1 MPNLAVELGKLS
13 TQFGVKAVYGEQQD
27 VDGVTMIPVAASWTG
42 FGAGADENDNGGG
55 GGGSVS
61 VPVGAYVRRPEGLRF
76 EPNVIALLTV
86 GIPFVCVAGSALR
99 KIIRALKK

>member
-13 TQFGVKAVYGEQQD
+13 TKFGVNAAYGEQQD

-42 FGAGADENDNGGG
+42 FGAGSDEKDNGGG

-61 VPVGAYVRRPEGLRF
+61 VPLGAYVRRSDGLRF
-76 EPNVIALLTV
+76 EPNIIALLAV
-86 GIPFVCVAGSALR
+86 GIPFVCVVGSALR